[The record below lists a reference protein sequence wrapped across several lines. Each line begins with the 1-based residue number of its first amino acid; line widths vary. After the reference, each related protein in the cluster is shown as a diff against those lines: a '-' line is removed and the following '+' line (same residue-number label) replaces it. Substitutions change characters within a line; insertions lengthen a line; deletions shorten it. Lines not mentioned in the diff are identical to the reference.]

1 MHKLLFLFST
11 VLIFSCNL
19 KSQTT
24 FPTNGAANTIHT
36 LYAFTNCTLH
46 VDADVTIINAT
57 LLIQDGK
64 IIGIGEKLE
73 SPKGANAVD
82 LKGKHIYPA
91 FIDLYSDYGMPEIK
105 KADQTDA
112 PKKGA
117 YGWNQSIKSETEA
130 HKLFLHNQQKADELR
145 KLGFASVLTVQKDGI
160 VRGSGSLVNLTSAK
174 ENESIIKDRAAGFYS
189 FNKGSSPQ
197 DYPSSLMGAVA
208 LLRQTYYDADWY
220 KTNQTKTEYNISLD
234 AFNKLQELPS
244 IFEGN
249 DKYNDLR
256 GKKIGDEFKV
266 KYIIKGG
273 GNEYQRMYDIQNT
286 FSKYIIPV
294 NYPDAIDVEDP
305 YDAEQASLTDLK
317 HWEMAPSNLAALE
330 NNYVQFC
337 ITTADLKDKS
347 VFLKNVRKAVKYGL
361 SERTA
366 LKALTYNPAN
376 FIGVQDKIGSLK
388 QGMFANFFICSKP
401 IFEEDAVIYETWS
414 NGTKHVHTDLSIPN
428 ITGNYQ
434 LIYGANKNKITITK
448 EEEKFTGLVFFKDS
462 LSGLTVFKDSLPRGV
477 ISKDSLSGAVL
488 LKGGLKAKVSVTF
501 KNNLLTLS
509 FPYDSTFTLRLSGNY
524 NEQTKSFEGSGQYAD
539 GSWTDFK
546 LNFISSLDTAKSKT
560 TKPKEV
566 IDYGKVYYPFGAY
579 GETLPE
585 TNSLKEVIKDKWLN
599 FKNRYD
605 AILIKNATIWT
616 NESDSIL
623 KDQDIY
629 IIQGKIVRIAPNI
642 QATNSA
648 NAKIIDG
655 KGMHLTPG
663 IIDEHSHIALFS
675 VNEGAEASS
684 AEVRMGDVI
693 NPEDINIYRQLAGGV
708 TTAQLL
714 HGSAN
719 PIGGQSCL
727 IKLRWGK
734 SAEEFKYEK
743 APGFI
748 KFALGENVK
757 HSNGLNP
764 DQVRFPQ
771 TRMGVEQ
778 LYYDYFTR
786 ATAYKKQ
793 LENFGKLSPKQ
804 IEKDKVV
811 SPRKDLD
818 LEALVEILDNKRFI
832 TCHSYVQSEV
842 NMLMHVA
849 DSMKFK
855 VNTFTHILE
864 GYKLADKMKAHG
876 ANASTFADWWAYK
889 LEVMDAIPYNAALL
903 TKVGVNTAI
912 NSDDAEMGRRL
923 NQEAAKSIKYGGLT
937 EVQALKLVT
946 LNPAK
951 MLHIDDK
958 VGSIK
963 VGKVADLVL
972 WTDNPLSIY
981 AKVSK
986 TIIDGQIYFDVDDDA
1001 KLREDIKKERAR
1013 IIAKLITEKNKG
1025 AKVIKPQPKKQN
1037 HFHCDSEESGL

>member
-1 MHKLLFLFST
+1 MRKLFILLTAFCFINSS
-11 VLIFSCNL
+11 IY
-19 KSQTT
+19 SQTT
-24 FPTNGAANTIHT
+24 FPVNGAPNQIHST
-36 LYAFTNCTLH
+36 YAFTNCTLH
-46 VDADVTIINAT
+46 IDVYNTLQNATLVIRDGVIINA
-57 LLIQDGK
+57 
-64 IIGIGEKLE
+64 GEKIEL
-73 SPKGANAVD
+73 PKEAITVD

-91 FIDLYSDYGMPEIK
+91 FIDLYSDYGMPEVK
-105 KADQTDA
+105 RTEQTDA

-117 YGWNQSIKSETEA
+117 YGWNQAIKSEMEA
-130 HKLFLHNQQKADELR
+130 HKLFLHQQQKADELR
-145 KLGFASVLTVQKDGI
+145 KLGFGTVLTIQKDGI
-160 VRGSGSLVNLTSAK
+160 VRGSGALVNLTTAK
-174 ENESIIKDRAAGFYS
+174 ENESIIKDKAAGFYS
-189 FNKGSSPQ
+189 FNKGVSPQ
-197 DYPSSLMGAVA
+197 EYPSSLMGGVA
-208 LLRQTYYDADWY
+208 LLRQTYYDGLWY
-220 KTNQTKTEYNISLD
+220 KSNASKTEYNVTLE
-234 AFNKLQELPS
+234 AFNNLQSLPS

-249 DKYNDLR
+249 DKYINSTA
-256 GKKIGDEFKV
+256 KTIGDEFKI

-273 GNEYQRMYDIQNT
+273 GNEYQRLYDIQNS
-286 FSKYIIPV
+286 FAKYIIPV

-305 YDAEQASLTDLK
+305 YDAELASLTDLK
-317 HWEMAPSNLAALE
+317 HWEMAPSNLGALE
-330 NNYVQFC
+330 KNDVQFC
-337 ITTADLKDKS
+337 ITSADLKDKS
-347 VFLKNVRKAVKYGL
+347 IFLKNIRKAIKYGL
-361 SERTA
+361 SEKMA
-366 LKALTYNPAN
+366 LKALTQNPAT

-388 QGMFANFFICSKP
+388 QGMYANFFISSTP
-401 IFEEDAVIYETWS
+401 IFEDDAVIYETWS
-414 NGTKHVHTDLSIPN
+414 NGIKHQYSDYTIAPID
-428 ITGNYQ
+428 GNYQ
-434 LIYGANKNKITITK
+434 LSYGNNDFKLRIIKDQDNY
-448 EEEKFTGLVFFKDS
+448 TGLVSLKDS
-462 LSGLTVFKDSLPRGV
+462 L
-477 ISKDSLSGAVL
+477 
-488 LKGGLKAKVSVTF
+488 KAKASVSF

-509 FPYDSTFTLRLSGNY
+509 FPYDSTYTIRLSGNY
-524 NEQTKSFEGSGQYAD
+524 NESTKSFSGAGQNND
-539 GSWTDFK
+539 GAWVDFK
-546 LNFISSLDTAKSKT
+546 MNYITVTDT
-560 TKPKEV
+560 TKPKV
-566 IDYGKVYYPFGAY
+566 TVAKVNSKIDFGKVYYPFGAY
-579 GETLPE
+579 GEPE
-585 TNSLKEVIKDKWLN
+585 AESKGLIKDTWAK
-599 FKNRYD
+599 FKKRYD

-616 NESDSIL
+616 NEADSIL

-629 IIQGKIVRIAPNI
+629 VVDGKIVRIAPNI
-642 QATNSA
+642 DVPKSA
-648 NAKIIDG
+648 YAKIIDA

-675 VNEGAEASS
+675 VNEGADASS

-734 SAEEFKYEK
+734 GAEEFKYEN
-743 APGFI
+743 APKFI

-757 HSNGLNP
+757 NSNGINP
-764 DQVRFPQ
+764 DQIRFPQ

-786 ATAYKKQ
+786 ATTYKKQ
-793 LENFGKLSPKQ
+793 MEGFGKLTPKE
-804 IEKDKVV
+804 IEKGKI
-811 SPRKDLD
+811 SAPRKDLD
-818 LEALVEILDNKRFI
+818 LETVVEILDGKRFI

-864 GYKLADKMKAHG
+864 GYKVADKLKTHG

-889 LEVMDAIPYNAALL
+889 LEVMDAIPYNASML
-903 TKVGVNTAI
+903 TKVGINTAI

-923 NQEAAKSIKYGGLT
+923 NQEAAKAIKYGGLT

-951 MLHIDDK
+951 MLHIDNK

-972 WTDNPLSIY
+972 WSDNPLSIY
-981 AKVSK
+981 AKVNT
-986 TIIDGQIYFDVDDDA
+986 TIIDGQIYYDKDEDT

>member
-1 MHKLLFLFST
+1 MRKLLF
-11 VLIFSCNL
+11 IFSIVFINHSYL
-19 KSQTT
+19 VSQST
-24 FPTNGAANTIHT
+24 FPVNGAPNSTHTI
-36 LYAFTNCTLH
+36 YAFINCTLH
-46 VDADVTIINAT
+46 VDADVTIINAS
-57 LLIQDGK
+57 LIIQDGK
-64 IIGIGEKLE
+64 IIRVGEKLE
-73 SPKGANAVD
+73 APKDAIVSD

-91 FIDLYSDYGMPEIK
+91 FVDLYSDYGMPEVK
-105 KADQTDA
+105 RHDYTDA

-117 YGWNQSIKSETEA
+117 YGWNQAIKSDLEA
-130 HKLFLHNQQKADELR
+130 QKLFLHNLSKADELR
-145 KLGFASVLTVQKDGI
+145 KLGFGAVVTAQKDGI
-160 VRGSGSLVNLTSAK
+160 VRGSGVLVNLNDAK
-174 ENESIIKDRAAGFYS
+174 ENESIIKDKAAAFYS
-189 FNKGSSPQ
+189 LNKGTSPQ

-208 LLRQTYYDADWY
+208 LLRQTYYDATWY
-220 KTNQTKTEYNISLD
+220 KTNAAKTEYNITLD

-256 GKKIGDEFKV
+256 GKKIADEFKV

-273 GNEYQRMYDIQNT
+273 GNEYQRLYDIQNSY
-286 FSKYIIPV
+286 SKYIIPV
-294 NYPDAIDVEDP
+294 NFPDAIDVEDP
-305 YDAEQASLTDLK
+305 YDAEQASLSDLK
-317 HWEMAPSNLAALE
+317 HWEMAPANLALLE
-330 NNYVQFC
+330 KNYVPFC
-337 ITTADLKDKS
+337 ITSADLKDKS
-347 VFLKNVRKAVKYGL
+347 AFLRNVRKAIKYGL
-361 SERTA
+361 SEKTA
-366 LKALTYNPAN
+366 LRALTYNPAN
-376 FIGVQDKIGSLK
+376 FIGVQDKLGSLK
-388 QGMFANFFICSKP
+388 QGMYANFFISSKP
-401 IFEEDAVIYETWS
+401 IFEEDAIIFETWS
-414 NGTKHVHTDLSIPN
+414 NGEKHVYNDYTLPE
-428 ITGNYQ
+428 ITGLYELAYQGNSYKLTIKKDQDNYFGMVQ
-434 LIYGANKNKITITK
+434 L
-448 EEEKFTGLVFFKDS
+448 KDS
-462 LSGLTVFKDSLPRGV
+462 
-477 ISKDSLSGAVL
+477 
-488 LKGGLKAKVSVTF
+488 LKAKVNIAF

-509 FPYDSTFTLRLSGNY
+509 FPYDSTFTIRLSGNY
-524 NEQTKSFEGSGQYAD
+524 NELTKSFTGAGQLAD
-539 GSWTDFK
+539 GSWLDFK
-546 LNFISSLDTAKSKT
+546 LNYTPVIDTAKQKAPSLSNAQK
-560 TKPKEV
+560 
-566 IDYGKVYYPFGAY
+566 IDYGKIYYPFSAY
-579 GETLPE
+579 GEAELD
-585 TNSLKEVIKDKWLN
+585 SQGLIKDTWSK
-599 FKNRYD
+599 FKKRYD
-605 AILIKNATIWT
+605 AVLIKNATIWT

-629 IIQGKIVRIAPNI
+629 IVDGKIVRIAPNI
-642 QATNSA
+642 DAPKTA
-648 NAKIIDG
+648 FAKTIDA

-675 VNEGAEASS
+675 VNEGADASS

-693 NPEDINIYRQLAGGV
+693 NPDDINIYRQLSGGV

-719 PIGGQSCL
+719 PIGGQSCI

-734 SAEEFKYEK
+734 NPEEFKYEK
-743 APGFI
+743 APAFI

-786 ATAYKKQ
+786 AAAYKKQ
-793 LENFGKLSPKQ
+793 MEAFGKLSPKDLA
-804 IEKDKVV
+804 K
-811 SPRKDLD
+811 SGMLAPRKDLD
-818 LEALVEILDNKRFI
+818 LEALAEILDGKRFI

-864 GYKLADKMKAHG
+864 GYKVADKMKAHG

-889 LEVMDAIPYNAALL
+889 LEVMDAIPYNASML

-972 WTDNPLSIY
+972 WSDNPLSVY
-981 AKVSK
+981 AKVNT
-986 TIIDGQIYFDVDDDA
+986 TIIDGQIYFDKDEDA
-1001 KLREDIKKERAR
+1001 KLHEDIKKERAR

-1037 HFHCDSEESGL
+1037 HFHCDSEESGW

>member
-1 MHKLLFLFST
+1 MRQLFFILSSYF
-11 VLIFSCNL
+11 IIAQFAIG
-19 KSQTT
+19 QTT
-24 FPTNGAANTIHT
+24 FPTNGAPNTMHT
-36 LYAFTNCTLH
+36 IYAFTNCTLH
-46 VDADVTIINAT
+46 VDADVTILNAT
-57 LLIQDGK
+57 LIIQDDK
-64 IIGIGEKLE
+64 IIRVGEKLE
-73 SPKGANAVD
+73 APKDAITTD

-91 FIDLYSDYGMPEIK
+91 FIDLYSDYGMPEVK
-105 KADQTDA
+105 RTDFKDA

-117 YGWNQSIKSETEA
+117 YGWNQAIKSEAEA
-130 HKLFLHNQQKADELR
+130 HKLFLHNAQKADELR
-145 KLGFASVLTVQKDGI
+145 KLGFATVLTSQKDGI
-160 VRGSGSLVNLTSAK
+160 VRGSGSLVSLNSGK

-189 FNKGSSPQ
+189 LNKGVSPQ

-208 LLRQTYYDADWY
+208 LLRQTYYDAEWY
-220 KTNQTKTEYNISLD
+220 KTNQSKTEYNITLD

-256 GKKIGDEFKV
+256 GKKIADEFKT

-273 GNEYQRMYDIQNT
+273 GNEYQRLYDIQNT
-286 FSKYIIPV
+286 YSKYIIPV

-305 YDAEQASLTDLK
+305 FDAEQASLTDLK
-317 HWEMAPSNLAALE
+317 HWEMAPANLALLE
-330 NNYVQFC
+330 KNYVQFC
-337 ITTADLKDKS
+337 ITSADLKDRS
-347 VFLKNVRKAVKYGL
+347 VFLKNVRKAIAYGL
-361 SERTA
+361 SEKTA
-366 LKALTYNPAN
+366 LRALTYTPAN
-376 FIGVQDKIGSLK
+376 FIGVQDKVGSLK
-388 QGMFANFFICSKP
+388 QGMLANFFISSKP
-401 IFEEDAVIYETWS
+401 IFEEDAIIHETWS
-414 NGTKHVHTDLSIPN
+414 NGVKHVYNDLSIPN
-428 ITGNYQ
+428 ISGSYE
-434 LIYGANKNKITITK
+434 LSYGSTKNKLTISR
-448 EEEKFTGLVFFKDS
+448 EQENYSGSVMLKDS
-462 LSGLTVFKDSLPRGV
+462 
-477 ISKDSLSGAVL
+477 I
-488 LKGGLKAKVSVTF
+488 KAKANITF

-524 NEQTKSFEGSGQYAD
+524 DEPTKSFAGAGQYTD
-539 GSWTDFK
+539 GSWVDFK
-546 LNFISSLDTAKSKT
+546 LSYVNVTDT
-560 TKPKEV
+560 TKPKAPKAAQK
-566 IDYGKVYYPFGAY
+566 INYGKVYYPFGAY
-579 GETLPE
+579 GEPE
-585 TNSLKEVIKDKWLN
+585 AESEGLIKDTWAK
-599 FKNRYD
+599 FKKRYD
-605 AILIKNATIWT
+605 AVLIKNATIWT

-629 IIQGKIVRIAPNI
+629 IVDGKIVRIAPNI
-642 QATNSA
+642 DAPKTA
-648 NAKIIDG
+648 FAKVIDA

-663 IIDEHSHIALFS
+663 IIDEHSHIALYS
-675 VNEGAEASS
+675 VNEGADASS

-693 NPEDINIYRQLAGGV
+693 NPDDINIYRQLSGGV

-719 PIGGQSCL
+719 PIGGQSCI
-727 IKLRWGK
+727 IKLRWCK
-734 SAEEFKYEK
+734 NPEEFKYEK

-764 DQVRFPQ
+764 DLERFPQ

-793 LENFGKLSPKQ
+793 MESFSKLSPKEV
-804 IEKDKVV
+804 EKNKIT
-811 SPRKDLD
+811 SPRRDLD
-818 LEALVEILDNKRFI
+818 LDALVEILDGKRFI

-864 GYKLADKMKAHG
+864 GYKVADKMKSHG

-889 LEVMDAIPYNAALL
+889 LEVMDAIPYNASML
-903 TKVGVNTAI
+903 TKAGVNTSI

-981 AKVSK
+981 AKVNT
-986 TIIDGQIYFDVDDDA
+986 TIIDGQIYYDKDEDA

-1025 AKVIKPQPKKQN
+1025 AKVVKPQPKKQN
-1037 HFHCDSEESGL
+1037 HFHCDSEESGF

>member
-1 MHKLLFLFST
+1 MRQLFFILSSYF
-11 VLIFSCNL
+11 IIAQFAIG
-19 KSQTT
+19 QTT
-24 FPTNGAANTIHT
+24 FPTNGAPNTMHT
-36 LYAFTNCTLH
+36 IYAFTNCTLH
-46 VDADVTIINAT
+46 VDADVTILNAT
-57 LLIQDGK
+57 LIIQDDK
-64 IIGIGEKLE
+64 IIRVGEKIE
-73 SPKGANAVD
+73 VPKDAIATD
-82 LKGKHIYPA
+82 LRGKHIYPA
-91 FIDLYSDYGMPEIK
+91 FIDLYSDYGMPEVK
-105 KADQTDA
+105 RTDFKDA

-117 YGWNQSIKSETEA
+117 YGWNQAIKSEAEA
-130 HKLFLHNQQKADELR
+130 HKLFLHNAQKADELR
-145 KLGFASVLTVQKDGI
+145 KLGFATVLTSQKDGI
-160 VRGSGSLVNLTSAK
+160 VRGSGSLVSLNSGK

-189 FNKGSSPQ
+189 LNKGVSPQ

-208 LLRQTYYDADWY
+208 LLRQTYYDAEWY
-220 KTNQTKTEYNISLD
+220 KTNQSKTEYNITLD

-256 GKKIGDEFKV
+256 GKKIADEFKT

-273 GNEYQRMYDIQNT
+273 GNEYQRLYDIQNT
-286 FSKYIIPV
+286 YSKYIIPV

-305 YDAEQASLTDLK
+305 FDAEQASLTDLK
-317 HWEMAPSNLAALE
+317 HWEMAPANLALLE
-330 NNYVQFC
+330 KNYVQFC
-337 ITTADLKDKS
+337 ITSADLKDKS
-347 VFLKNVRKAVKYGL
+347 VFLKNVRKAIAYGL
-361 SERTA
+361 SEKTA
-366 LKALTYNPAN
+366 LRALTYTPAN
-376 FIGVQDKIGSLK
+376 FIGVQDKVGSLK
-388 QGMFANFFICSKP
+388 QGMLANFFISSKP
-401 IFEEDAVIYETWS
+401 IFEEDAIIHETWS
-414 NGTKHVHTDLSIPN
+414 NGVKFVYNDLSIPN
-428 ITGNYQ
+428 ISGSYQ
-434 LIYGANKNKITITK
+434 LTHGSTTNKLTINR
-448 EEEKFTGLVFFKDS
+448 EQENYTGSVMLKDS
-462 LSGLTVFKDSLPRGV
+462 L
-477 ISKDSLSGAVL
+477 
-488 LKGGLKAKVSVTF
+488 KAKANITF

-509 FPYDSTFTLRLSGNY
+509 FPYDSTFVLRLSGNY
-524 NEQTKSFEGSGQYAD
+524 DEQTKSFSGQGQYTD

-546 LNFISSLDTAKSKT
+546 LSYINVTDTS
-560 TKPKEV
+560 KPKAPKPAQK
-566 IDYGKVYYPFGAY
+566 INYGKIYYPFGAY
-579 GETLPE
+579 GEAEAESEGL
-585 TNSLKEVIKDKWLN
+585 IKDTWAK
-599 FKNRYD
+599 FKKRYD
-605 AILIKNATIWT
+605 AVLIKNATIWT
-616 NESDSIL
+616 NEADSIL

-629 IIQGKIVRIAPNI
+629 IVDGKIVRIAPNI
-642 QATNSA
+642 EAQKTAF
-648 NAKIIDG
+648 AKVIDG

-675 VNEGAEASS
+675 VNEGADASS

-693 NPEDINIYRQLAGGV
+693 NPDDINIYRQLSGGV

-719 PIGGQSCL
+719 PIGGQSCI

-734 SAEEFKYEK
+734 NPEEFKYEK

-764 DQVRFPQ
+764 DLERFPQ

-793 LENFGKLSPKQ
+793 MESFSKLSPKE
-804 IEKDKVV
+804 IEKNKTT

-818 LEALVEILDNKRFI
+818 LDAIVEILDGKRFI

-864 GYKLADKMKAHG
+864 GYKVADKMKAHG

-889 LEVMDAIPYNAALL
+889 LEVMDAIPYNASML
-903 TKVGVNTAI
+903 TKAGVNTSI

-923 NQEAAKSIKYGGLT
+923 NQEAAKAIKYGGLT

-972 WTDNPLSIY
+972 WTDNPLSVY
-981 AKVSK
+981 AKVNT
-986 TIIDGQIYFDVDDDA
+986 TIIDGQIYFDKDEDA

-1025 AKVIKPQPKKQN
+1025 AKVVKPQAKKQN
-1037 HFHCDSEESGL
+1037 HFHCDSEESGF

>member
-1 MHKLLFLFST
+1 MYKLFSLF
-11 VLIFSCNL
+11 VSIFLISNSALC
-19 KSQTT
+19 QTT
-24 FPTNGAANTIHT
+24 FPVNGAPNNSHTI
-36 LYAFTNCTLH
+36 YAFTNCVLH
-46 VDADVTIINAT
+46 VDADLTINNAT

-64 IIGIGEKLE
+64 VLRSGEKLE
-73 SPKGANAVD
+73 VPKDAVQTD

-91 FIDLYSDYGMPEIK
+91 FIDLYSDYGMPEVK
-105 KADQTDA
+105 RTDISDM

-117 YGWNQSIKSETEA
+117 YGWNQAIKSEAEA
-130 HKLFLHNQQKADELR
+130 HRLFLHNQQKADELR
-145 KLGFASVLTVQKDGI
+145 KLGFGSVLTVQKDGI
-160 VRGSGSLVNLTSAK
+160 VRGSGALVNLTSLK

-189 FNKGSSPQ
+189 FNKGSAPQ
-197 DYPSSLMGAVA
+197 DYPSSLMGAIA
-208 LLRQTYYDADWY
+208 LLRQTYYDAEWY
-220 KTNQTKTEYNISLD
+220 KNNQSKTEYNISLD
-234 AFNKLQELPS
+234 AFNKLQELPA

-249 DKYNDLR
+249 DKFNDLR
-256 GKKIGDEFKV
+256 GKKVGEEFKV

-273 GNEYQRMYDIQNT
+273 GNEYQRIYDIQNSGSQ
-286 FSKYIIPV
+286 FIIPV
-294 NYPDAIDVEDP
+294 NFPEAIDVEDP

-317 HWEMAPSNLAALE
+317 HWEMAPANLAELE
-330 NNYVQFC
+330 KNNVPFC
-337 ITTADLKDKS
+337 ITSADLKDKS
-347 VFLKNVRKAVKYGL
+347 SFLKNLRKAIKHGL
-361 SERTA
+361 TEKMA
-366 LKALTYNPAN
+366 LRALTFNPAS
-376 FIGVQDKIGSLK
+376 FIGVQDKVGALSPGK
-388 QGMFANFFICSKP
+388 YANFFISSTP
-401 IFEEDAVIYETWS
+401 IFEEEAVIYETWS
-414 NGTKHVHTDLSIPN
+414 NGIKHAYSDLSAAN
-428 ITGNYQ
+428 IDGSYLLSYN
-434 LIYGANKNKITITK
+434 ANTYK
-448 EEEKFTGLVFFKDS
+448 
-462 LSGLTVFKDSLPRGV
+462 LT
-477 ISKDSLSGAVL
+477 ISKDQENYSGLVL
-488 LKGGLKAKVSVTF
+488 LKDSMKAKANVAF

-509 FPYDSTFTLRLSGNY
+509 FPYDSTFAIRFSGNY
-524 NEQTKSFEGSGQYAD
+524 NESDKSFSGAGQYAD
-539 GSWTDFK
+539 GSWVSFK
-546 LNFISSLDTAKSKT
+546 LNKTPGTDTSKT
-560 TKPKEV
+560 KTPKPEPK
-566 IDYGKVYYPFGAY
+566 INYGKVLYPFTSY
-579 GETLPE
+579 GEAL
-585 TNSLKEVIKDKWLN
+585 SDGSIKDTWPK

-605 AILIKNATIWT
+605 GILIQHTTIWT
-616 NESDSIL
+616 NEKDSVL
-623 KDQDIY
+623 KDQDVY
-629 IIQGKIVRIAPNI
+629 LVKGKIERIGSNLEVPKTGNI
-642 QATNSA
+642 
-648 NAKIIDG
+648 KVIDG

-663 IIDEHSHIALFS
+663 IVDEHSHIALFS

-684 AEVRMGDVI
+684 AEVRMSDVI
-693 NPEDINIYRQLAGGV
+693 NSDDINIYRQLSGGV

-734 SAEEFKYEK
+734 SPEEFKYEN

-786 ATAYKKQ
+786 ATDYKKQ
-793 LENFGKLSPKQ
+793 MADFSKLTPKQ
-804 IEKDKVV
+804 IQQSKTAT
-811 SPRKDLD
+811 PRRNLD
-818 LEALVEILDNKRFI
+818 LEAIAEILDNKRFI

-855 VNTFTHILE
+855 INTFTHILE

-889 LEVMDAIPYNAALL
+889 LEVMDAIPYNASML
-903 TKVGVNTAI
+903 TKSGVNTAI

-923 NQEAAKSIKYGGLT
+923 NQEAAKTIKYGGLT

-986 TIIDGQIYFDVDDDA
+986 TIIDGQIYYDTDEDA
-1001 KLREDIKKERAR
+1001 KLRDDIKKERAR
-1013 IIAKLITEKNKG
+1013 IIAKLIVEKNKG
-1025 AKVIKPQPKKQN
+1025 AKVIKPQPKKQR

>member
-1 MHKLLFLFST
+1 MYKFFASILFLF
-11 VLIFSCNL
+11 LISSSLFC
-19 KSQTT
+19 QTT
-24 FPTNGAANTIHT
+24 FPVNGAPNNSHSI
-36 LYAFTNCTLH
+36 YAFTNCILH
-46 VDADVTIINAT
+46 VDAEVIIKNAT
-57 LLIQDGK
+57 LLVQDGK
-64 IIGIGEKLE
+64 ILRAGEKLE
-73 SPKGANAVD
+73 VPKDAINTN
-82 LKGKHIYPA
+82 LRGKHIYPA
-91 FIDLYSDYGMPEIK
+91 FIDLYSDYGMPEIRRS
-105 KADQTDA
+105 DFSDL

-117 YGWNQSIKSETEA
+117 FGWNQAIKSESEA
-130 HKLFLHNQQKADELR
+130 HMLFLHNQQKADELR
-145 KLGFASVLTVQKDGI
+145 KLGFASVVTVQKDGI
-160 VRGSGSLVNLTSAK
+160 VRGSGALVNLTTLK

-197 DYPSSLMGAVA
+197 EYPSSLMGAMA
-208 LLRQTYYDADWY
+208 LLRQTYYDAEWY
-220 KTNQTKTEYNISLD
+220 KNNTSAMLSNPQLKTEYNISLD
-234 AFNKLQELPS
+234 AFIKLQELPA

-249 DKYNDLR
+249 DKFNDLR
-256 GKKIGDEFKV
+256 GKKIADEFKV

-273 GNEYQRMYDIQNT
+273 GNEYQRIYDIQNT
-286 FSKYIIPV
+286 GAQFIIPV
-294 NYPDAIDVEDP
+294 NFPEAIDVEDP
-305 YDAEQASLTDLK
+305 YDAEQASLSDLK
-317 HWEMAPSNLAALE
+317 HWEMAPANLAELE
-330 NNYVQFC
+330 KNNISFC
-337 ITTADLKDKS
+337 ITTSDLKDKS
-347 VFLKNVRKAVKYGL
+347 AFLKNLRKAVKHGL
-361 SERTA
+361 SEKMA
-366 LKALTYNPAN
+366 LRALTFNPAS
-376 FIGVQDKIGSLK
+376 FIGVQDKIGSLNTGK
-388 QGMFANFFICSKP
+388 FANFFITSGP
-401 IFEEDAVIYETWS
+401 VFEEESIIYETWS
-414 NGTKHVHTDLSIPN
+414 NGIKHVYNDLSAPEIK
-428 ITGNYQ
+428 GVYQ
-434 LIYGANKNKITITK
+434 LSYNSNTYK
-448 EEEKFTGLVFFKDS
+448 
-462 LSGLTVFKDSLPRGV
+462 LT
-477 ISKDSLSGAVL
+477 ISKEQENYSGVVL
-488 LKGGLKAKVSVTF
+488 LKDSVKAKVSVAF
-501 KNNLLTLS
+501 KHNLLTLS
-509 FPYDSTFTLRLSGNY
+509 FPYDSTFAIRLSGNY
-524 NEQTKSFEGSGQYAD
+524 NEIDSSFSGAGQYAD
-539 GSWTDFK
+539 GTW
-546 LNFISSLDTAKSKT
+546 LNFNLRKRSAADTSKNKT
-560 TKPKEV
+560 PKPESP
-566 IDYGKVYYPFGAY
+566 INYGKVIYPFTAY
-579 GETLPE
+579 GEIVSE
-585 TNSLKEVIKDKWLN
+585 GAIKDTWPK
-599 FKNRYD
+599 FKSRYD
-605 AILIKNATIWT
+605 GILIQHATVWT
-616 NESDSIL
+616 NEKDSVL
-623 KDQDIY
+623 NDQDVY
-629 IIQGKIVRIAPNI
+629 VVKGKIERIGSNLEIPKNGNI
-642 QATNSA
+642 
-648 NAKIIDG
+648 KIIDG
-655 KGMHLTPG
+655 KGKHLTPG

-684 AEVRMGDVI
+684 AEVRMSDVI
-693 NPEDINIYRQLAGGV
+693 NSDDINIYRQLSGGV

-734 SAEEFKYEK
+734 SPEEFKYEN

-778 LYYDYFTR
+778 LYYDYFSR
-786 ATAYKKQ
+786 ATDYKKQ
-793 LENFGKLSPKQ
+793 MAAFSKLTPKQ
-804 IEKDKVV
+804 IQQSKTAAPK
-811 SPRKDLD
+811 RNLDLD
-818 LEALVEILDNKRFI
+818 AIVEILDNKRYI

-889 LEVMDAIPYNAALL
+889 LEVMDAIPYNASML
-903 TKVGVNTAI
+903 TKAGVNTAI
-912 NSDDAEMGRRL
+912 NSDDGEMGRRL

-986 TIIDGQIYFDVDDDA
+986 TIIDGQIYYDTEEDG

-1025 AKVIKPQPKKQN
+1025 AKVIKPQPKKQQ
-1037 HFHCDSEESGL
+1037 HFHCDSEESGF